1 MHLLFITRETHPS
14 HRADIAVL
22 FGKYLPRLGVTSDL
36 VAQRAGGADVP
47 WGGGQAL
54 VARRSR
60 LRVLNVVLAFIH
72 VLQVLARG
80 RVNYDAIQVR
90 DNPLAA
96 LVALV
101 VARRWGIPLF
111 YWMSFPI
118 VEGHLELA
126 KMGPGRIGW
135 LRYLFALTKGHT
147 GRVLYYRLVAPRA
160 DHIFVQSEQMK
171 RDMVAKGIAAEKL
184 TPVPMGVD
192 TEAADPARIAP
203 SDDPRLLGRR
213 VVVHLGSLDRT
224 RRIDLMIEMLAL
236 AVRKQ
241 PDLVLVLMGDAPEAA
256 EGERLRRLADEL
268 GVSEHIIWTGWL
280 PMQEAWRY
288 VRAAEV
294 GLSPIPRGPL
304 YDCASPTKATE
315 YLALGVPV
323 LANDLPDQAWL
334 LEQSGGGVSVPF
346 EPQALAAAL
355 LAMLAD
361 PEELHRMGRHGQAFV
376 ASNRSYASLAAALA
390 EKYGELMRAREL
402 ASARKGK

>member
-1 MHLLFITRETHPS
+1 MHLLFITRETHSS

-22 FGKYLPRLGVTSDL
+22 FGKYLARLGVTSDL
-36 VAQRAGGADVP
+36 VAQRADETDAP

-54 VARRSR
+54 VGRRSR
-60 LRVLNVVLAFIH
+60 WRALNVVLAFLH
-72 VLQVLARG
+72 VLRVLSLGRG
-80 RVNYDAIQVR
+80 NHDAIQVR

-96 LVALV
+96 LVALA
-101 VARRWGIPLF
+101 VARRWGVPLF

-118 VEGHLELA
+118 VEGYFELA
-126 KMGPGRIGW
+126 KNGPGRIGW
-135 LRYLFALTKGHT
+135 MRYLFALAKGHV
-147 GRVLYYRLVAPRA
+147 GRVVYYRLVAPRV

-171 RDMVAKGIAAEKL
+171 RDMVARGIPAVKL

-192 TEAADPARIAP
+192 TEMADPSLIAP
-203 SDDPRLLGRR
+203 SDDPRLVGHR

-236 AVRKQ
+236 AVREQ
-241 PDLVLVLMGDAPEAA
+241 PDLVLVLMGDTPEVA
-256 EGERLRRLADEL
+256 EGERLRGLAADL
-268 GVSEHIIWTGWL
+268 GVAEHIVWAGWL

-304 YDCASPTKATE
+304 YDCASPTKAAE

-346 EPQALAAAL
+346 EPRALATAL

-361 PEELHRMGRHGQAFV
+361 PEELHRMGRRGQAFV
-376 ASNRSYASLAAALA
+376 AGNRSYASLAAALA

-402 ASARKGK
+402 ASA

>member
-1 MHLLFITRETHPS
+1 MHLLFITREPHPS

-22 FGKYLPRLGVTSDL
+22 FGKYLPRLRVTSDL
-36 VAQRAGGADVP
+36 VAQRAGEADVP
-47 WGGGQAL
+47 WGGGQTL
-54 VARRSR
+54 IGRRSR
-60 LRVLNVVLAFIH
+60 VRALNVVLAFLH
-72 VLQVLARG
+72 VLRVLAWGRG
-80 RVNYDAIQVR
+80 NYDAIQVR

-96 LVALV
+96 LVALA
-101 VARRWGIPLF
+101 VARRWDVPLF

-118 VEGHLELA
+118 VEGYFELA
-126 KMGPGRIGW
+126 KNGPGRIGW
-135 LRYLFALTKGHT
+135 MRYLFALAKGHV
-147 GRVLYYRLVAPRA
+147 GRVVYYRLVAPRA

-171 RDMVAKGIAAEKL
+171 RDMVAKGIPQEKL

-192 TEAADPARIAP
+192 TEMADPSRIVP
-203 SDDPRLLGRR
+203 SDDPRLMGRR

-224 RRIDLMIEMLAL
+224 RRIDLMIEMLAH
-236 AVRKQ
+236 AVREQ
-241 PDLVLVLMGDAPEAA
+241 PDLVLVLMGDTPEAA
-256 EGERLRRLADEL
+256 EGERLRRLAAGL
-268 GVSEHIIWTGWL
+268 GVGEHIVWTGWL

-304 YDCASPTKATE
+304 YDCASPTKAAE

-346 EPQALAAAL
+346 EPQALATAL
-355 LAMLAD
+355 LSMMAD
-361 PEELHRMGRHGQAFV
+361 PGELHRMGKQGQEFV

-390 EKYGELMRAREL
+390 GQYGELIRTREL
-402 ASARKGK
+402 ASA